1 MAHHSRL
8 FGDVARMLRLGLSFE
23 RRGISTREGLER
35 VDEAAYHARR
45 SRRDVLRG
53 GAGLALGAGLSTLA
67 RPAAAKSKASSAR
80 IAIVGGGLA
89 GLTCADELQKAGV
102 IATLYEGSPE
112 RLGGRCH
119 SLRDDFPGQVAEAGG
134 EMIDNA
140 GKTMIGYARELG
152 LTLEDYLKE
161 PGETTFYYGGQRHTR
176 DEVVDQFRAFVARA
190 KPDLQVISAAP
201 SYFSH
206 SPDDVAFDN
215 LDLATYLDTRA
226 AGLPLIRWLLDVAYV
241 SEYGLECHELSC
253 LNMLLFIHLDRRK
266 KWNPYGASDERYHV
280 VEGNDSIVAGLA
292 ARQTGPL
299 EMMSFLQRLSRNAAG
314 EYVLEFRGVAQ
325 PAIADAVVLAIPFST
340 LRNVTLD
347 ASLGLPAAKLNAIRE
362 LGYGYNGKTIL
373 GFRGRPW
380 ARYGSNGS
388 VYSDQANLQNTWETN
403 WTRAGATSV
412 LTDFFGGNRGQALQ
426 TLGQTSRYCG
436 NCHGAGSPFT
446 GGSFYDMNLGIVDQ
460 QAEATLA
467 DLDQIFPGARAAA
480 SRNPDGSPVLYR
492 AHWFPQPFSRGCYTA
507 YRPGQF
513 TSICGL
519 ESVPVDGLYFAG
531 EHADS
536 FYDWQGFLEGAC
548 RSGIAAADAIASDLA
563 SGLL

>member
-35 VDEAAYHARR
+35 VDEAAYQARR
-45 SRRDVLRG
+45 SRRDLLRG
-53 GAGLALGAGLSTLA
+53 AAGLALGAGVASLS
-67 RPAAAKSKASSAR
+67 RPAAAKSKTSSAR
-80 IAIVGGGLA
+80 IAIVGGGLG
-89 GLTCADELQKAGV
+89 GLVCADELQRAGV
-102 IATLYEGSPE
+102 IAALYEGSPE

-119 SLRDDFPGQVAEAGG
+119 SIRDVFPGQVAEAGG

-140 GKTMIGYARELG
+140 GKTMIGYAREFG

-161 PGETTFYYGGQRHTR
+161 PGETTFWFQGRKHAR

-190 KPDLQVISAAP
+190 KPDLQTLSAAP
-201 SYFSH
+201 SYFTH
-206 SPDDVAFDN
+206 TDADVAFDN
-215 LDLATYLDTRA
+215 LDLAAYLDSRA

-241 SEYGLECHELSC
+241 SEYGLECHDLSC

-266 KWNPYGASDERYHV
+266 KWNPYGSSDERYHI
-280 VEGNDSIVAGLA
+280 VEGNDAVVSHLA
-292 ARQTGPL
+292 ARQAGPL
-299 EMMSFLQRLSRNAAG
+299 HMMSFLQRLSRNSAG
-314 EYVLEFRGVAQ
+314 EYVLELRGQAA
-325 PAIADAVVLAIPFST
+325 PAIADAVVLAIPFSA

-347 ASLGLPAAKLNAIRE
+347 ASLGLPPAKLRAIQE

-373 GFRGRPW
+373 GFDGRPW
-380 ARYGSNGS
+380 ARYGANGS
-388 VYSDQANLQNTWETN
+388 VYADTANLQNTWETS

-412 LTDFFGGNRGQALQ
+412 LTDFFGGDRGLALQ
-426 TLGQTSRYCG
+426 TLGQASRYCG
-436 NCHGAGSPFT
+436 NCHGPGSPFT
-446 GGSFYDMNLGIVDQ
+446 GGTFFDMNETIIDQ
-460 QAEATLA
+460 QADAMLT
-467 DLDQIFPGARAAA
+467 DFDKVFPGAKAAV
-480 SRNPDGSPVLYR
+480 SKNPDGSPVLYR
-492 AHWFPQPFSRGCYTA
+492 AHWFPQPFARGCYTA
-507 YRPGQF
+507 YKPGQF
-513 TSICGL
+513 TQICGL

-548 RSGIAAADAIASDLA
+548 RSGVAAADTILSDMA